1 MNRSEICRHIERV
14 GIVPVIRARTP
25 ELALQAVDAI
35 VSGGISVIEVTM
47 TVPKAVTLV
56 KEVCK
61 RYGQSLLVGAGTV
74 LDPASVTA
82 CVDAGAQ
89 FIVSPKLDFETI
101 RTSHQLGKPAIPGAL
116 TPTEIMSAFD
126 AGAEIVK
133 VFPCAAVGGPSYIRS
148 IRGPMPWAKLLPTGG
163 VSAGTARDYVH
174 AGAVALGVG
183 SELVDIGAIEG
194 GDARVVTQR
203 AKELLAI
210 VTEARASLK
219 GS

>member
-1 MNRSEICRHIERV
+1 MNRSEICRQIERV

-25 ELALQAVDAI
+25 ELALQAVEAI
-35 VSGGISVIEVTM
+35 AAGGVTVIEVTM
-47 TVPKAVTLV
+47 TVPKAVMLV

-61 RYGQSLLVGAGTV
+61 RYASLLVGAGTV

-82 CVDAGAQ
+82 CIDAGAQ

-133 VFPCAAVGGPSYIRS
+133 VFPCSAVGGPNYIRS

-163 VSAGTARDYVH
+163 VTLATARDYIH

-194 GDARVVTQR
+194 GDAKVVTQR
-203 AKELLAI
+203 AKELLEI
-210 VTEARASLK
+210 VNEARASLK